1 MWLAATRSSMSAGSA
16 APALAGAVCACAPRA
31 ITAWASAAAPAARNV
46 RRVVCDMR
54 SLLRAPGAPRF
65 ECAAE
70 IVERGDEGVER
81 GRPGLVAAAHEAD
94 LALERR
100 READGPQHA
109 LPRLRR
115 DGEPRGDG
123 EPEARLHQF
132 LDGFRVAELHRG
144 ARRHAGAVE
153 PAIDH
158 PAQRGAGLEEDQRV
172 FGQRGRADLVGGP
185 EMAPHAPHAL
195 PNAPP

>member
-81 GRPGLVAAAHEAD
+81 GRPGLVAAAHEGD
-94 LALERR
+94 LAPERR
-100 READGPQHA
+100 RRGGGGGVWGG
-109 LPRLRR
+109 RGGGGGRGWRR
-115 DGEPRGDG
+115 
-123 EPEARLHQF
+123 
-132 LDGFRVAELHRG
+132 
-144 ARRHAGAVE
+144 
-153 PAIDH
+153 
-158 PAQRGAGLEEDQRV
+158 
-172 FGQRGRADLVGGP
+172 GGGGGGV
-185 EMAPHAPHAL
+185 
-195 PNAPP
+195 PPPPPPPPPPGGKTPGGGG